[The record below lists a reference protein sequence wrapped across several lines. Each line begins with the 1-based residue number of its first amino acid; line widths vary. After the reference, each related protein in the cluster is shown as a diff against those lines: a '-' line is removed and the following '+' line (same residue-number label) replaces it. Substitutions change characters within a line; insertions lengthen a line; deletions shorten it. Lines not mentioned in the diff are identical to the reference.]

1 MEQMFFCLV
10 LRVIGFCLCKPLILI
25 VIETSAGR
33 SGLDIPFAA
42 AGVLAN
48 QRPLLRNG
56 RLIVSRQPYDR
67 KRSTAGRSGLD
78 IPFAAA
84 GVLANQRPL
93 LRNSR
98 LIVFRQPYDRKRST
112 AGRSGLDIPCA
123 AAGVLANQRP
133 LLRKAA

>member
-10 LRVIGFCLCKPLILI
+10 LRVIGFCPCKPLILI
-25 VIETSAGR
+25 VIETFAESE
-33 SGLDIPFAA
+33 GLNIPSAA

-48 QRPLLRNG
+48 KRPLLCNGRLIVSRQPYDRKRSTAFVRDWISLRRRGRPGKQRPLLRNG

-84 GVLANQRPL
+84 GVLAN
-93 LRNSR
+93 
-98 LIVFRQPYDRKRST
+98 K
-112 AGRSGLDIPCA
+112 
-123 AAGVLANQRP
+123 RP
-133 LLRKAA
+133 LLRKAT

>member
-10 LRVIGFCLCKPLILI
+10 LRVIGFCLCKPLILN
-25 VIETSAGR
+25 VIETFARR
-33 SGLDIPFAA
+33 SGLDIPSAA

-67 KRSTAGRSGLD
+67 LRSTGRSGLD

-93 LRNSR
+93 LR
-98 LIVFRQPYDRKRST
+98 
-112 AGRSGLDIPCA
+112 
-123 AAGVLANQRP
+123 
-133 LLRKAA
+133 KAA